1 MKYWFSNHCTYYLGE
16 CHSILSCKLS
26 QISWVIHFSDIG
38 VFWWSVWFPK
48 ARATKN
54 YMDWISNGSGLSPNL
69 MSISQSCVLSGIFAH
84 HLVWFSITL
93 ADDREYASQSEILLP
108 WHKLQKLKFSTA
120 MLPPHIV
127 CWSIFGCRQIKR
139 FKKRHLRYDCEYAN
153 DRLSYSIWWNTHN
166 INIMS
171 MSKTISAS
179 PLQLGI
185 ITNSI
190 NGGLWTVSI

>member
-69 MSISQSCVLSGIFAH
+69 MSISQSCV
-84 HLVWFSITL
+84 
-93 ADDREYASQSEILLP
+93 
-108 WHKLQKLKFSTA
+108 FSTA

-171 MSKTISAS
+171 MSKTISAL